1 MAEQDTMNQE
11 MTGMAAPTEAPL
23 TDAPAAEEPSS
34 SLSATTMMTNYE
46 SMEPQKQEAIK
57 TLLNDPISQLF
68 DELTGMSVMSE
79 FASQLGSPETPA
91 TPAPEGEG
99 MMAPTEAPAPL
110 A

>member
-1 MAEQDTMNQE
+1 MAEETMNE
-11 MTGMAAPTEAPL
+11 ELTGMAAPTEEAPM
-23 TDAPAAEEPSS
+23 AEEPTD
-34 SLSATTMMTNYE
+34 SLTADTMMTNYE
-46 SMEPQKQEAIK
+46 SMEAEKQEAIK
-57 TLLNDPISQLF
+57 TLLNEPISQLF

-99 MMAPTEAPAPL
+99 MMAPSEEAPAPL